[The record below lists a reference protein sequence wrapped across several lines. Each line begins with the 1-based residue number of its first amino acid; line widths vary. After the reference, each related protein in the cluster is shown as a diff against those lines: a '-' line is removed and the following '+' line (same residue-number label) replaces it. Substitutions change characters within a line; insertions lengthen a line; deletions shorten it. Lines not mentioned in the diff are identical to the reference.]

1 MEDFLIKR
9 GEIGIDEAGRGPL
22 FGSVVAGCVIWDV
35 SYNEIEGSEL
45 IVDSKKLSVKKRK
58 LALEWIKKN
67 VKYYG
72 LGVVDNNVIDEIN
85 ILEATK
91 RAMNLALRD
100 LEKKLEMDKNVKLNK
115 KILVIDGCNWK
126 DVDFVGYKVNSLVG
140 GDNKIKSIACASI
153 LAKELHDDLIVDLVN
168 KNEELKKYDLLKN
181 KGYGTKKHI
190 EAIKMYGYSI
200 YHRKSFKIKVYGL

>member
-67 VKYYG
+67 VRYYG

>member
-22 FGSVVAGCVIWDV
+22 FGSVVAGCVIWDA

-45 IVDSKKLSVKKRK
+45 IIDSKKLSVKKRK

-72 LGVVDNNVIDEIN
+72 LGVIDNNIIDEIN

-91 RAMNLALRD
+91 KAMNLALRD
-100 LEKKLEMDKNVKLNK
+100 LELKLEMDQKVKLNK

-126 DVDFVGYKVNSLVG
+126 NVDFMGYKVNSLVG

-153 LAKELHDDLIVDLVN
+153 LAKELHDELVIDLVN

-190 EAIKMYGYSI
+190 EAIKMYGYSD
-200 YHRKSFKIKVYGL
+200 YHRKSFKIKV

>member
-1 MEDFLIKR
+1 MEDFLIKD
-9 GEIGIDEAGRGPL
+9 GEIGLDEAGRGPL
-22 FGSVVAGCVIWDV
+22 FGPVVAGCVIWDV
-35 SYNEIEGSEL
+35 SYNNIEGCEL
-45 IVDSKKLSVKKRK
+45 IIDSKKLSVKKRK

-100 LEKKLEMDKNVKLNK
+100 LERKLEIDQKVKLNK

-140 GDNKIKSIACASI
+140 GDDKIKSIASASI
-153 LAKELHDDLIVDLVN
+153 LAKELHDELIVELVN

-200 YHRKSFKIKVYGL
+200 YHRKSFKIKV

>member
-1 MEDFLIKR
+1 MEDYLIKR
-9 GEIGIDEAGRGPL
+9 GEIGLDEAGRGPL
-22 FGSVVAGCVIWDV
+22 FGSVVAGCVIWEA

-45 IVDSKKLSVKKRK
+45 IIDSKKLSVKKRK

-91 RAMNLALRD
+91 KAMNLALRD
-100 LEKKLEMDKNVKLNK
+100 LELKLEMDQKVKLNK

-126 DVDFVGYKVNSLVG
+126 DHDFVGYKVNSLVG

-153 LAKELHDDLIVDLVN
+153 LAKEYHDELIVDLVN

-190 EAIKMYGYSI
+190 EAINMYGYSI
-200 YHRKSFKIKVYGL
+200 YHRKSFKIKV